1 MKLYWFLRYQ
11 RYLGLTDLDYCS
23 SQRCYI
29 LKPSW
34 SCYLVRFIVQGA
46 FLAIIVSISYESF
59 IDYEESDSRIDV
71 TMDFLVIT
79 AACSTQ
85 LIINFWLNLQQQ
97 SQLMLLKRL
106 TRVARELN
114 VGCLETLFTRW
125 LYRLWIINC
134 IYNVFDVVFD
144 TLFYRDFGAFQLCII
159 LRDVCGNFTV
169 TCYCALLQAI
179 KQLLRAQTAQ
189 LKNHLQISPLSLHE
203 VSKSLNINDKLY
215 SICQND
221 MVSIFGAVFVF
232 SYLYTILDSADVCF
246 QTLPKD
252 EFSYLDIL
260 FLIKWMM
267 PLGIYLSMP
276 LMINDLAEE
285 TIRASFPFKM
295 KAGKLLTC
303 IHYQRYLGLND
314 VDYSHIQ
321 KRYILNASWSS
332 YGIQLLMLIILFAAL
347 LAAMTEV
354 GVASVDL
361 KSRSADRFHYVLILS
376 MPITQILVNGWLRYQ
391 QASQQHLLQMMAE
404 IASRLEVDTL
414 KLPRPR
420 WLYRLWVGVCIIY
433 AINITVFV
441 WTSLLSN
448 PNYLFLISFL
458 CYFILIVRS
467 NFIIT
472 CYNSLVHVSLVL
484 LQAQQDQLD
493 SMLKSISISAEEVS
507 QSLCLFDEL
516 LLLCQ
521 QEIVQVFGGA
531 LVFIM
536 IFSTLNAT
544 CALYISAIETH
555 AFLREFLRI
564 VIWYTPLYL
573 YICLPMTG
581 NKIADQLFVLG
592 IMFISLCEIV
602 TENCG
607 FNIDM
612 ESKQG
617 KSYYFLVLW
626 IVPVTQ
632 LMINTWFHIHQ
643 QSQSILLQ
651 KLNQFAFSLKV
662 DTMTMSRPRRL
673 YRIWVSSSI
682 FYALYL
688 SAGLLYYLTYCP
700 RHSFYII
707 CLLLSLMRT
716 NFIMTCYASLV
727 SIVMSLLQAQ
737 ANHLEQAISSPSL
750 SLENLAENLQTHDEL
765 QLLCLEELL
774 ETYGV
779 AMLLNFLYLALYSI
793 YFFYLSALEKLFS
806 PILTITILIWKSL
819 ICLYMTL
826 PLEDKRLVKEK
837 MLPFLHYQRFLG
849 LTDLF
854 FSKSLQRYVVHAT
867 WCTIIIRLLVLS
879 VFICEITELLIKVN
893 VNLMGLRS
901 RSGEMFFHLVY
912 VVAPTTELLVN
923 LWLCVTLKTQE
934 MLLNR
939 LSELSRLLQLDTMTL
954 GWPRWLI
961 RFWLGISL
969 LYICTISHYTIGT
982 WNSYQQFLHLFTMV
996 GYFMHL
1002 VRTNYIIT
1010 CYTSL
1015 VYVVQRLLR
1024 AQAEQLKSMQRNPLT
1039 SPEELGDCL
1048 SIHNHLLLL
1057 CQEEMN
1063 QVFGVVMIF
1072 SYFYMLL
1079 DATSILYIAALE
1091 DRFSFNEVMLV
1102 LMWMTPYCL
1111 FMIMPLAINVVAKQN
1126 AWLIWLQGSNVRIVR
1141 QLELYRRKYLT
1152 GVELTFP
1159 KYLLSILVIM
1169 NLIYLVNFVLTSIL
1183 EWLSNASIWFK
1194 ISTFGFPLRAIISSF
1209 ILGTYMCLIH
1219 VVRHVLR
1226 WNQCQLETLVR
1237 QLQQSKRN
1245 CSDLLRLRCCLDLHD
1260 RLLVL
1265 CSDQISMVYGF
1276 NICLCVLFSSLD
1288 ATSIIYILT
1297 VSKTDTTPF
1306 QDIIMTFIW
1315 LSPTLMTSMT
1325 ALISNS
1331 VRLQIILFAAL
1342 FIEIKN
1348 PGEAYVDL
1356 KSRSGNL
1363 FHHMLVLSI
1372 PITQILVNGWLRY
1385 QQASQQHLLQMLAEI
1400 ATRLEVDT
1408 LKLPRPRWLYFLWV
1422 DSCIFYFII
1431 MAAMIWGNLYWK
1443 HSHLFI
1449 LSFMCYFILIVRS
1462 NFIIVCY
1469 TSLVHVSLVL
1479 LQAQQDQL
1487 DSMLK
1492 SISISAE
1499 EVSQSLCLF
1508 DELLLLCQHEIVQV
1522 FGGALVFV
1530 IIYNIFDATCILY
1543 MAAFETKS
1551 IEMVRTFIWIIPLFS
1566 FLFMPII
1573 VNNLAEQLLVLL
1585 ILCFSLY
1592 EIITNTCV
1600 YNLEMES
1607 KSGDNFYLLGL
1618 LATPIIQFL
1627 INIWLRIQQQPQ
1639 RILLQKLSQ
1648 LAISLKKMLAIL
1660 LYQRFLGLTDLDFS
1674 KSLQR
1679 YVKRATWCTF
1689 VTHLLALTL
1698 IACKLIELF
1707 FTMKVDYAGV
1717 ESRIPQLFIHF
1728 INVISAMSEL
1738 IVNLWLR
1745 LTLETQ
1751 KILLNRLKELSERLQ
1766 LDTLALGCPRWLF
1779 RLWMGIGILQL
1790 CLISYYTI
1798 TTWNSYQQSR
1808 HLFGLIGNLL
1818 HLVRTNYII
1827 TCYTSL
1833 VYIVRRLLRAQAD
1846 QLKNNSLTSAEELR
1860 DCISIHDQLL
1870 LLCQEEMIQV
1880 FGVAMIFSYLSILL
1894 DATCIVYIAALQE
1907 RFSYKNVILELTW
1920 ASSICVYMIMP
1931 LIINEIAK
1939 QLNSAL
1945 GLVMVLITALV
1956 LLSTPTAFFFLI
1968 TIVFAMDPSR
1978 VGLYFLIR
1986 MLILTLL
1993 WGLLWMVA
2001 MLTILQKDMV
2011 RQEVLFVFSLCNYAN
2026 GIAVSGLSTIHMLL
2040 YVIVYSYGFLAMCL
2054 LLVFFVCLQRIVAAG
2069 LAHYN
2074 LKLQE
2079 CDSRTNF
2086 RRILYKRQRLL
2097 GLITGELNNC
2107 FGLLMLPV
2115 VPLILFMAPTGL
2127 LFLISTVMEGT
2138 LVEVSHYAI
2147 LSFTCSLWN
2156 IPWLS
2161 MMTLL
2166 MRSDVITVEANK
2178 TAKILAKIPRTGSG
2192 LDKMVEKFL
2201 LKNLRQQPILTAYG
2215 FFALDKSTLFKV
2227 SRCI

>member
-1 MKLYWFLRYQ
+1 
-11 RYLGLTDLDYCS
+11 
-23 SQRCYI
+23 
-29 LKPSW
+29 
-34 SCYLVRFIVQGA
+34 
-46 FLAIIVSISYESF
+46 
-59 IDYEESDSRIDV
+59 
-71 TMDFLVIT
+71 
-79 AACSTQ
+79 
-85 LIINFWLNLQQQ
+85 
-97 SQLMLLKRL
+97 
-106 TRVARELN
+106 
-114 VGCLETLFTRW
+114 
-125 LYRLWIINC
+125 
-134 IYNVFDVVFD
+134 
-144 TLFYRDFGAFQLCII
+144 
-159 LRDVCGNFTV
+159 
-169 TCYCALLQAI
+169 
-179 KQLLRAQTAQ
+179 
-189 LKNHLQISPLSLHE
+189 
-203 VSKSLNINDKLY
+203 
-215 SICQND
+215 
-221 MVSIFGAVFVF
+221 
-232 SYLYTILDSADVCF
+232 
-246 QTLPKD
+246 
-252 EFSYLDIL
+252 
-260 FLIKWMM
+260 
-267 PLGIYLSMP
+267 
-276 LMINDLAEE
+276 
-285 TIRASFPFKM
+285 M

-441 WTSLLSN
+441 WASLLSN

-507 QSLCLFDEL
+507 QSLCLFDEV

-544 CALYISAIETH
+544 CALYISAIEKH

-581 NKIADQLFVLG
+581 NKIADQQ
-592 IMFISLCEIV
+592 
-602 TENCG
+602 
-607 FNIDM
+607 
-612 ESKQG
+612 K
-617 KSYYFLVLW
+617 
-626 IVPVTQ
+626 
-632 LMINTWFHIHQ
+632 
-643 QSQSILLQ
+643 SQSILLQ
-651 KLNQFAFSLKV
+651 KLNQFALSLKV

-750 SLENLAENLQTHDEL
+750 SLENLTENLQTHDEL

-826 PLEDKRLVKEK
+826 PLEDKRLVKE
-837 MLPFLHYQRFLG
+837 
-849 LTDLF
+849 
-854 FSKSLQRYVVHAT
+854 
-867 WCTIIIRLLVLS
+867 
-879 VFICEITELLIKVN
+879 
-893 VNLMGLRS
+893 
-901 RSGEMFFHLVY
+901 
-912 VVAPTTELLVN
+912 
-923 LWLCVTLKTQE
+923 
-934 MLLNR
+934 
-939 LSELSRLLQLDTMTL
+939 
-954 GWPRWLI
+954 
-961 RFWLGISL
+961 
-969 LYICTISHYTIGT
+969 
-982 WNSYQQFLHLFTMV
+982 
-996 GYFMHL
+996 
-1002 VRTNYIIT
+1002 
-1010 CYTSL
+1010 
-1015 VYVVQRLLR
+1015 
-1024 AQAEQLKSMQRNPLT
+1024 
-1039 SPEELGDCL
+1039 
-1048 SIHNHLLLL
+1048 
-1057 CQEEMN
+1057 EEMN

-1111 FMIMPLAINVVAKQN
+1111 FMIMPLAINVVARQN

-1152 GVELTFP
+1152 GVQLTFP

-1342 FIEIKN
+1342 FIEINN

-1408 LKLPRPRWLYFLWV
+1408 LKLPRPRWLYLLWV

-1499 EVSQSLCLF
+1499 EVSQSLRLF

-1543 MAAFETKS
+1543 MSAFETKS

-1573 VNNLAEQLLVLL
+1573 VNNLAEQ
-1585 ILCFSLY
+1585 
-1592 EIITNTCV
+1592 
-1600 YNLEMES
+1600 
-1607 KSGDNFYLLGL
+1607 
-1618 LATPIIQFL
+1618 
-1627 INIWLRIQQQPQ
+1627 
-1639 RILLQKLSQ
+1639 
-1648 LAISLKKMLAIL
+1648 KMLAIL

-1689 VTHLLALTL
+1689 GTHLLALTL

-1808 HLFGLIGNLL
+1808 HLFGLMGNLL

-1827 TCYTSL
+1827 TCYISL

-1894 DATCIVYIAALQE
+1894 DATCIVYIATLQE

-2001 MLTILQKDMV
+2001 MLTILQKDLV

-2026 GIAVSGLSTIHMLL
+2026 GIALSGLSTIHMLL

-2079 CDSRTNF
+2079 CDSRTYF

-2227 SRCI
+2227 STCI